1 MRSGV
6 PIKKA
11 GEKSCTT
18 QFSFKKKDGSE
29 MTIPIR
35 FGLHAI
41 SKKVI
46 IFIFRIFGP
55 KSSTQFRLALSGH
68 KDIVSAFS
76 MCSVKG
82 LAKFKLSRVY
92 FYLLFFSLRHLLNED
107 TLYRYVLTKFCHQR
121 VHDWALLRRI

>member
-1 MRSGV
+1 MFTTYLKPITFRLIAVTRSVTKYGSLKYIGLIHPKYWLYLIIVFFFYIVEELLRMRSGV

-46 IFIFRIFGP
+46 IYI
-55 KSSTQFRLALSGH
+55 
-68 KDIVSAFS
+68 
-76 MCSVKG
+76 
-82 LAKFKLSRVY
+82 
-92 FYLLFFSLRHLLNED
+92 
-107 TLYRYVLTKFCHQR
+107 
-121 VHDWALLRRI
+121 